1 MRSRARGCWASIPA
15 LSALTV
21 PLANCPSRTCLRAA
35 CAEATSAQ
43 RLAFSAQLKDAIA
56 EQPGELITTPAF
68 RLSCATMLGRMSPGM
83 SVKDFVELFLKF
95 HSPGTCGVPTSHDL
109 DEDMEMVGS
118 EFGAFLEGAE
128 CGHNFAEE
136 AETRASTHSIPSSSP
151 TRLLNSTLSHPP
163 PPLPR
168 SSIVRFKASNSL
180 PAPPPSCCS
189 HASSTASAPTA

>member
-83 SVKDFVELFLKF
+83 SHVGEGLRRALSQVSLAWHVRRADEPRPRRRHGNGRLRVFAPFSRAPSAVTISLRKRR
-95 HSPGTCGVPTSHDL
+95 PGQAL
-109 DEDMEMVGS
+109 
-118 EFGAFLEGAE
+118 
-128 CGHNFAEE
+128 
-136 AETRASTHSIPSSSP
+136 TRFP
-151 TRLLNSTLSHPP
+151 R
-163 PPLPR
+163 PLPHAF
-168 SSIVRFKASNSL
+168 STQPFPTLL
-180 PAPPPSCCS
+180 PPCPA
-189 HASSTASAPTA
+189 AQ